1 MTKNELRKQWS
12 DRIAAYKAS
21 GLTQAA
27 FCEAQGVST
36 RQLSYWLRKETMQQI
51 SPEKTTRWLPVKLID
66 QGSTSGDN
74 SLHIK
79 LGPAIVEV
87 RPGFDQKLLLDV
99 LKTLGTLC

>member
-74 SLHIK
+74 YYISNWGLQLLKYDLVSIK
-79 LGPAIVEV
+79 N
-87 RPGFDQKLLLDV
+87 F
-99 LKTLGTLC
+99 C